1 MAMTID
7 LDQCTA
13 CGDCKPVCPTDSI
26 KVKRGSYRIEADT
39 CTECEGEYEDPQCL
53 AVCPMEGSILQL
65 AA

>member
-13 CGDCKPVCPTDSI
+13 CGDCEPVCPTGSV
-26 KVKRGSYRIEADT
+26 KVVKGSYRIEAES
-39 CTECEGEYEDPQCL
+39 CTECVGDYDDPQCL
-53 AVCPMEGSILQL
+53 AVCPMEGSILPL